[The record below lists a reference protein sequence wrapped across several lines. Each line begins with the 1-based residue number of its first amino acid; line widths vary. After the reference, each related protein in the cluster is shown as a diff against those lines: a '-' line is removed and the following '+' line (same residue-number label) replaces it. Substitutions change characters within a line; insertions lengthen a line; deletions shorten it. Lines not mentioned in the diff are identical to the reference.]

1 MMKPDEIGGKK
12 MLTPRVQRMK
22 DKYFDTI
29 PQITAERLLLQTEA
43 YKKFAGEAVPVF
55 RAKVVNY
62 ILENMTTLI
71 MDDELIVGTATN
83 AYRGANLHPEFQS
96 SSWYISDIDD
106 FSTRTKDPYYIS
118 PEDRKMILETL
129 KYWDGKSMED
139 LSNLVMPSKIKELE
153 KDDIICVGLENG
165 VSGET
170 TCDHEKILTVGL
182 KGYIEECQRNIDSH
196 IPQTMEE
203 QSKVD
208 FWQACIIQ
216 AKGLITYA
224 HRMAEEAER
233 QAMLCKDESRKRE
246 LLTIAENCRVV
257 PENPPRTFQQA
268 LQSIWFVH
276 VCFYIEVCTTAC
288 GFGRFDQYMWPFYKK
303 DVLEEGRLSR
313 EEALEM
319 LECLYLKTCEVY
331 EVRDNWYATAFAGYP
346 MWQTLVVGGQT
357 SDGKDATN
365 DLSYLCL
372 EAASDLQIKQ
382 PVMALRVWEKTPE
395 ALIRYGCKMI
405 QEGQANPGF
414 FNDAAAIGMSL
425 EKGRGSTI
433 EEAKDWTIVGCI
445 QPAPG
450 GGSADGSPDAG
461 YVNMGKMIEFV
472 LHNGVDPAT
481 GKQMGL
487 ETGDPREFKTIE
499 EFKDALKKQI
509 LHHYDLIRI
518 GYNLMQSI
526 HMNRYPVIFASMVTK
541 GCVESGKSVQHGGA
555 KYSTAGMYVT
565 GPANLADCIV
575 AIETCVFK
583 DHDVT
588 MDELIRACDTNF
600 EGQERLRQ
608 LLLNKPE
615 KYGNNQAHVD
625 AVYKE
630 MVDFIAENVQ
640 QWHDAR
646 GGYYAFGIDSQTMNI
661 PHGQVTGALPDGRK
675 AGEPFCDASS
685 PMMGR
690 DIHGPTATVKSVASM
705 VDEKLHEGALYNLRF
720 DPKGV
725 QGENGLKIIEGVIK
739 TYFDDGGQHIQI
751 NVVDNE
757 TLRKAQQ
764 NPENYKGLMVRVA
777 GYMAYFTELD
787 KSAQDTI
794 IYRTAH
800 LS

>member
-1 MMKPDEIGGKK
+1 
-12 MLTPRVQRMK
+12 MLNERITRMRE
-22 DKYFDTI
+22 KYFDTI
-29 PQITAERLLLQTEA
+29 PQITAERLVLATEA
-43 YKKFAGEAVPVF
+43 YQKFAGEAVPIF
-55 RAKVVNY
+55 RAKVVNH
-62 ILENMTTLI
+62 IMENMTTLI

-96 SSWYISDIDD
+96 SSWYISDIDE
-106 FSTRTKDPYYIS
+106 FGSRSKDPYYIS
-118 PEDRKMILETL
+118 PQDKETILETL

-139 LSNLVMPSKIKELE
+139 LSETAMPAKIKELE

-170 TCDHEKILTVGL
+170 TCDHEKILSIGIR
-182 KGYIEECQRNIDSH
+182 GYMEECQRNIDNL

-203 QSKVD
+203 QAKVD
-208 FWQACIIQ
+208 FWKACIIQ
-216 AKGLITYA
+216 CQGLITYA
-224 HRMAEEAER
+224 HRMADEARR
-233 QAMLCKDESRKRE
+233 QAAECTDEKRKRE
-246 LLTIAENCRVV
+246 LLTIAENCDVV

-268 LQSIWFVH
+268 LQAVWFVH
-276 VCFYIEVCTTAC
+276 VYFYIEVCTTAC
-288 GFGRFDQYMWPFYKK
+288 GFGRFDQYMWPFYRK
-303 DVLEEGRLSR
+303 DVIDEKNITR

-331 EVRDNWYATAFAGYP
+331 EVRDGWYATAFAGYP
-346 MWQTLVVGGQT
+346 MWQILVVGGQT
-357 SDGKDATN
+357 PDGRDATN

-372 EAASDLQIKQ
+372 EAADALQVKQ
-382 PVMALRVWEKTPE
+382 PVIAVRVWEKTPE
-395 ALIRYGCKMI
+395 DLIRFGCKMI

-414 FNDAAAIGMSL
+414 FSDEAAIKICLG
-425 EKGRGSTI
+425 KGRGSTI
-433 EEAKDWTIVGCI
+433 EEARDWTIVGCT

-450 GGSADGSPDAG
+450 GGTTDGSPDAG

-481 GKQMGL
+481 GKLMGL
-487 ETGDPREFKTIE
+487 ETGDPREFKNIE

-509 LHHYDLIRI
+509 IHHYSLIRT

-555 KYSTAGMYVT
+555 KYSTCGLYIT
-565 GPANLADCIV
+565 GAANLADSIAAV
-575 AIETCVFK
+575 EKCVFQDK
-583 DHDVT
+583 DLT
-588 MDELIRACDTNF
+588 MDQLIQACDTNF

-615 KYGNNQAHVD
+615 KYGNNSAHVD
-625 AVYKE
+625 GIYKE
-630 MVDFIAENVQ
+630 MTHYIAETVQ

-661 PHGQVTGALPDGRK
+661 PHGQVTGALPDGRL

-690 DIHGPTATVKSVASM
+690 DVNGPTATVKSVASM
-705 VDEKLHEGALYNLRF
+705 TPADLHEGALYNLRF

-725 QGENGLKIIEGVIK
+725 QGERGRDIIEGVIK
-739 TYFDDGGQHIQI
+739 TYFEDGGQHIQI

-757 TLRKAQQ
+757 TLKKAQET
-764 NPENYKGLMVRVA
+764 PEHYKGLMVRVA

-787 KSAQDTI
+787 KSAQDVI
-794 IYRTAH
+794 IDRTPH
-800 LS
+800 LK

>member
-29 PQITAERLLLQTEA
+29 PQITAERLVLQTEA

-139 LSNLVMPSKIKELE
+139 LSNLVMPSKIKEME

-233 QAMLCKDESRKRE
+233 QAMLCKDEKRKRE

>member
-1 MMKPDEIGGKK
+1 
-12 MLTPRVQRMK
+12 MLTPRVKRIK
-22 DKYFDTI
+22 DKYFDTV
-29 PQITAERLLLQTEA
+29 PQITAERLVLATEA
-43 YKKFAGEAVPVF
+43 YQKFAGESVPIF
-55 RAKVVNY
+55 RAKVVNH
-62 ILENMTTLI
+62 IMEHMTTLI
-71 MDDELIVGTATN
+71 FEDELIVGTSTN

-96 SSWYISDIDD
+96 SSWYISDIDE
-106 FSTRTKDPYYIS
+106 FGTREKDPYYIS
-118 PEDRKMILETL
+118 PEDKETILKTL
-129 KYWDGKSMED
+129 KYWEGKSMED
-139 LSNLVMPSKIKELE
+139 LSTEVMPKHIKELE

-170 TCDHEKILTVGL
+170 TCDHEKILTIGI
-182 KGYIEECQRNIDSH
+182 KGYMEECQRNIDSRV
-196 IPQTMEE
+196 PQTMEE
-203 QSKVD
+203 QAQVD
-208 FWQACIIQ
+208 FWKACIIQ
-216 AKGLITYA
+216 CQGLITYA

-233 QAMLCKDESRKRE
+233 QAAVCSDEKRKKE
-246 LLTIAENCRVV
+246 LLTIAENCRIV

-268 LQSIWFVH
+268 LQAVWFVH
-276 VCFYIEVCTTAC
+276 VYFYIEVCTTAC

-303 DVLEEGRLSR
+303 DVLENQTTSR

-319 LECLYLKTCEVY
+319 LECFYLKTNEVY

-346 MWQTLVVGGQT
+346 MWQTLMVGGQT
-357 SDGKDATN
+357 PDGKDATN

-372 EAASDLQIKQ
+372 EAADALQVKQ
-382 PVMALRVWEKTPE
+382 PIMAVRVWEHTPE
-395 ALIRYGCKMI
+395 DLIQFGCKMI

-414 FNDAAAIGMSL
+414 FSDNAAIDICL
-425 EKGRGSTI
+425 AKGRGSSI
-433 EEAKDWTIVGCI
+433 EEARDWAIVGCT

-481 GKQMGL
+481 GKLMGL
-487 ETGDPREFKTIE
+487 QTGDPREFKNIE

-509 LHHYDLIRI
+509 LHHYDLIRT

-555 KYSTAGMYVT
+555 KYSTCGLYVT
-565 GPANLADCIV
+565 APANLADSICAV
-575 AIETCVFK
+575 EKCVFEDK
-583 DHDVT
+583 DVT
-588 MDELIRACDTNF
+588 MDELIKACDANF
-600 EGQERLRQ
+600 QGYERLRQ

-615 KYGNNQAHVD
+615 KYGNNQPHVD

-630 MVDFIAENVQ
+630 MMDYIADHVQ
-640 QWHDAR
+640 KWSDAR

-661 PHGQVTGALPDGRK
+661 PHGEVTGALPDGRL

-690 DIHGPTATVKSVASM
+690 DLNGPTATVKSVASM
-705 VDEKLHEGALYNLRF
+705 VDDHLHEGALYNLRF

-725 QGENGLKIIEGVIK
+725 QGENGRNIIEGVIK
-739 TYFDDGGQHIQI
+739 TYFEDGGQHIQI

-757 TLRKAQQ
+757 TLKKAQKT
-764 NPENYKGLMVRVA
+764 PENYKGLMVRVA

-787 KSAQDTI
+787 KHAQDTI

-800 LS
+800 LSRRDAL

>member
-1 MMKPDEIGGKK
+1 

-22 DKYFDTI
+22 NKYFDTI
-29 PQITAERLLLQTEA
+29 PQITAERLVLQTEA
-43 YKKFAGEAVPVF
+43 YKQFAGDAVPIF

-62 ILENMTTLI
+62 ILERMTTLI

-96 SSWYISDIDD
+96 SSWYVSDIDE
-106 FSTRTKDPYYIS
+106 FSTRSKDPYYIS
-118 PEDRKMILETL
+118 PKDRETILETL
-129 KYWDGKSMED
+129 KYWEGKSMED
-139 LSNLVMPSKIKELE
+139 LSDSVMPKKIKELE

-182 KGYIEECQRNIDSH
+182 KGYIEECQKNIDSH

-203 QSKVD
+203 QAKVD

-233 QAMLCKDESRKRE
+233 QAENCTDEKRKKE
-246 LLTIAENCRVV
+246 LLTIAENCRIV
-257 PENPPRTFQQA
+257 PENPPQTFQQA

-303 DVLEEGRLSR
+303 DVLDEKKLTR

-331 EVRDNWYATAFAGYP
+331 EVRDSWYATAFAGYP

-357 SDGKDATN
+357 PDGKDATN

-395 ALIRYGCKMI
+395 DLIKFGCRMI

-414 FNDAAAIGMSL
+414 FSDEAAIEMSL
-425 EKGRGSTI
+425 EKGRGSSI
-433 EEAKDWTIVGCI
+433 EEARDWTIVGCI

-472 LHNGVDPAT
+472 LHDGMDPAT

-487 ETGDPREFKTIE
+487 KTGDPREFKNIE

-509 LHHYDLIRI
+509 LHHYDLIRT

-575 AIETCVFK
+575 AVETCVFR
-583 DHDVT
+583 DHDIT
-588 MDELIRACDTNF
+588 MDELIHACDTNF

-615 KYGNNQAHVD
+615 KYGNNQPHVD

-630 MVDFIAENVQ
+630 MVDFIAEHVQ

-690 DIHGPTATVKSVASM
+690 DLHGPTATVKSVASM

-725 QGENGLKIIEGVIK
+725 QGEKGLNIIEGVIK

-757 TLRKAQQ
+757 TLKKAQK

-800 LS
+800 LTNTK

>member
-1 MMKPDEIGGKK
+1 
-12 MLTPRVQRMK
+12 MLTPRVKRMK
-22 DKYFDTI
+22 EKYFDTI
-29 PQITAERLLLQTEA
+29 PTITAERLVLATEA
-43 YKKFAGEAVPVF
+43 YQKFAGDAVPIF
-55 RAKVVNY
+55 RAKVTNY
-62 ILENMTTLI
+62 VMENMTTLI

-96 SSWYISDIDD
+96 SSWYISDIDE
-106 FSTRTKDPYYIS
+106 FGARSKDPYYIS
-118 PEDRKMILETL
+118 PEDKETILETL
-129 KYWDGKSMED
+129 KYWEGKSMED
-139 LSNLVMPSKIKELE
+139 LSQTAMPAKIRELE

-170 TCDHEKILTVGL
+170 TCDHEKILTIGI
-182 KGYIEECQRNIDSH
+182 KGYIEECQRNIDCTL
-196 IPQTMEE
+196 PQTMEE
-203 QSKVD
+203 QAKVD
-208 FWQACIIQ
+208 FWKACIIQ
-216 AKGLITYA
+216 SEGLITYA

-233 QAMLCKDESRKRE
+233 IASGCTDEKRKQE

-257 PENPPRTFQQA
+257 PENPPQTFQQA
-268 LQSIWFVH
+268 LQAVWFVH
-276 VCFYIEVCTTAC
+276 VYFHIEVCTTAC

-303 DVLEEGRLSR
+303 DVIDEKNITR

-346 MWQTLVVGGQT
+346 MWQILVVGGQT
-357 SDGKDATN
+357 ADGRDASN

-372 EAASDLQIKQ
+372 EAADELQVKQ
-382 PVMALRVWEKTPE
+382 PVMALRVWEETPE
-395 ALIRYGCKMI
+395 ELIRFGCRMI

-414 FNDAAAIGMSL
+414 FSDDAAIRISL
-425 EKGRGSTI
+425 GKGRGSTI
-433 EEAKDWTIVGCI
+433 EEARDWTIVGCI

-450 GGSADGSPDAG
+450 GGGADGSPDAG

-481 GKQMGL
+481 GKLMGL
-487 ETGDPREFKTIE
+487 ETGDPRDFKDIE

-509 LHHYDLIRI
+509 LHHYDMIRT

-555 KYSTAGMYVT
+555 KYSTAGLYVT
-565 GPANLADCIV
+565 GPANLADSIAAV
-575 AIETCVFK
+575 EKCVFEDK
-583 DHDVT
+583 DLT
-588 MDELIRACDTNF
+588 MDELIKACDNNF

-615 KYGNNQAHVD
+615 KYGNNKAHVD
-625 AVYKE
+625 GIYKE
-630 MVDFIAENVQ
+630 MMDYIAEHVQ
-640 QWHDAR
+640 QWNDAR

-661 PHGQVTGALPDGRK
+661 PHGQVTGALPDGRL

-690 DIHGPTATVKSVASM
+690 DMNGPTATVKSVASM
-705 VDEKLHEGALYNLRF
+705 VDETLHEGALYNLRF

-725 QGENGLKIIEGVIK
+725 QGEKGLDIIEGVIK
-739 TYFDDGGQHIQI
+739 TYFEDGGQHIQI

-757 TLRKAQQ
+757 TLKKAQEK
-764 NPENYKGLMVRVA
+764 PEDYKGLMVRVA

-800 LS
+800 LSND

>member
-29 PQITAERLLLQTEA
+29 PQITAERLVLQTEA

-233 QAMLCKDESRKRE
+233 QAMLCKDEKRKRE

-303 DVLEEGRLSR
+303 DVLEEGKLSR

>member
-1 MMKPDEIGGKK
+1 
-12 MLTPRVQRMK
+12 MLTPRVKRMRE
-22 DKYFDTI
+22 KYFETI
-29 PQITAERLLLQTEA
+29 PQITAERLVLATEA
-43 YKKFAGEAVPVF
+43 YQKFAGDAVPIF

-62 ILENMTTLI
+62 IMENMTTLI

-96 SSWYISDIDD
+96 SSWYISDIDE
-106 FSTRTKDPYYIS
+106 FSSRSKDPYYIS
-118 PEDRKMILETL
+118 PEDKETILETL
-129 KYWDGKSMED
+129 KYWEGKSMED
-139 LSNLVMPSKIKELE
+139 LSGEAMPAEIKELE

-170 TCDHEKILTVGL
+170 TCDHEKILTKGL
-182 KGYIEECQRNIDSH
+182 RGYMEECQKNIDSI

-203 QSKVD
+203 QAKVD
-208 FWQACIIQ
+208 FWKACIIQ
-216 AKGLITYA
+216 CQGLITYA

-233 QAMLCKDESRKRE
+233 MAFACTDEKRKKE

-257 PENPPRTFQQA
+257 PENPPKTFQQA
-268 LQSIWFVH
+268 LQAVWFIH
-276 VCFYIEVCTTAC
+276 VYFYIEVCTTAC
-288 GFGRFDQYMWPFYKK
+288 GFGRFDQYMWPFYEK
-303 DVLEEGRLSR
+303 DVIKEKNITR

-346 MWQTLVVGGQT
+346 MWQILVVGGQT
-357 SDGKDATN
+357 PDGKDATN

-372 EAASDLQIKQ
+372 EAADDLQIKQ
-382 PVMALRVWEKTPE
+382 PVMAVRVWENTPE
-395 ALIRYGCKMI
+395 DLIRFGCKMI

-414 FNDAAAIGMSL
+414 FSDDAGIKISL
-425 EKGRGSTI
+425 DKGRGCTI
-433 EEAKDWTIVGCI
+433 EEARDWTIVGCT
-445 QPAPG
+445 QPAAG
-450 GGSADGSPDAG
+450 GGASDGSPDAG

-481 GKQMGL
+481 GKLMGL
-487 ETGDPREFKTIE
+487 ETGDPREFKNIE

-509 LHHYDLIRI
+509 LHHYDLIRT

-555 KYSTAGMYVT
+555 KYSTAGLYVT
-565 GPANLADCIV
+565 GPANLADSIAAV
-575 AIETCVFK
+575 EKCVFEDK
-583 DHDVT
+583 DLT
-588 MDELIRACDTNF
+588 MDELIKACDTNF

-625 AVYKE
+625 GIYKE
-630 MVDFIAENVQ
+630 MMHFVAENVQ
-640 QWHDAR
+640 QWPDAR

-661 PHGQVTGALPDGRK
+661 PHGQVTGALPDGRL

-690 DIHGPTATVKSVASM
+690 DINGPTATVKSVASM
-705 VDEKLHEGALYNLRF
+705 TPADLHEGALYNLRF
-720 DPKGV
+720 DPHGV
-725 QGENGLKIIEGVIK
+725 QGEEGKDLIEGVIK
-739 TYFDDGGQHIQI
+739 TYFEDGGQHIQI

-757 TLRKAQQ
+757 TLKKAQEK
-764 NPENYKGLMVRVA
+764 PEDYKGLMVRVA

-787 KSAQDTI
+787 KSAQDVI
-794 IYRTAH
+794 IYRTPH
-800 LS
+800 LNQR

>member
-1 MMKPDEIGGKK
+1 

-22 DKYFDTI
+22 NKYFDTI
-29 PQITAERLLLQTEA
+29 PQITAERLVLQTEA
-43 YKKFAGEAVPVF
+43 YKQFAGDAVPIF

-62 ILENMTTLI
+62 ILERMTTLI

-96 SSWYISDIDD
+96 SSWYVSDIDE
-106 FSTRTKDPYYIS
+106 FSTRSKDPYYIS
-118 PEDRKMILETL
+118 PKDRETILETL
-129 KYWDGKSMED
+129 KYWEGKSMED
-139 LSNLVMPSKIKELE
+139 LSDSVMPKKIKELE

-182 KGYIEECQRNIDSH
+182 KGYIEECQNNIDSH

-203 QSKVD
+203 QAKVD
-208 FWQACIIQ
+208 FWRACIIQ
-216 AKGLITYA
+216 ARGLITYA

-233 QAMLCKDESRKRE
+233 QAENCTDEKRKKE
-246 LLTIAENCRVV
+246 LLTIAENCRIV
-257 PENPPRTFQQA
+257 PENPPQTFQQA

-303 DVLEEGRLSR
+303 DVLDEKKLTR

-357 SDGKDATN
+357 PDGKDATN

-395 ALIRYGCKMI
+395 DLIKFGCRMI

-414 FNDAAAIGMSL
+414 FSDEAAIEMSL
-425 EKGRGSTI
+425 EKGRGSSI
-433 EEAKDWTIVGCI
+433 EEARDWTIVGCI

-472 LHNGVDPAT
+472 LHDGIDPAT

-487 ETGDPREFKTIE
+487 KTGDPREFKNIE

-509 LHHYDLIRI
+509 LYHYDLIRT

-575 AIETCVFK
+575 AVETCVFR
-583 DHDVT
+583 DHDIT
-588 MDELIRACDTNF
+588 MDELIHACDTNF

-615 KYGNNQAHVD
+615 KYGNNQPHVD

-630 MVDFIAENVQ
+630 MVDFIAEHVQ

-661 PHGQVTGALPDGRK
+661 PHGQATGALPDGRK

-690 DIHGPTATVKSVASM
+690 DLHGPTATVKSVASM

-725 QGENGLKIIEGVIK
+725 QGEKGLNIIEGVIK

-757 TLRKAQQ
+757 TLKKAQK

-800 LS
+800 LTDTK